1 MNIPLS
7 DQEVTAFN
15 HPCKGCG
22 ECCSQ
27 FLPVTDME
35 IRVIKKYA
43 KDHEIKPNY
52 QPIMCP
58 FFDLN
63 TRLCKIYEVRPYI
76 CKKYDCRKHKSGQ
89 LFQSIDNYFVKHGK
103 ITDMGAVFCGG
114 D

>member
-1 MNIPLS
+1 MNVTLS

-35 IRVIKKYA
+35 IRAIKKYA

-63 TRLCKIYEVRPYI
+63 TRLCKIYEARPYI

-89 LFQSIDNYFVKHGK
+89 LFQEFDSYFMNAK
-103 ITDMGAVFCGG
+103 ITDMGAAFCGG
-114 D
+114 K